1 MEEDKEILEMI
12 KQLEANPNLDLLV
25 DQVIQDLEIEMK
37 DKTLFPNLNKQQK
50 FQVIFQQKA
59 NQHENHKIC
68 IHLSVSGEVIKD
80 FNVDKG
86 VWNPRIT
93 SAQYHASYLFYNN
106 ERLFSG
112 KTVLDMGAGTGLMG
126 IVMALYGAK
135 YVFTSDIS
143 YPAVLNGRKNIKQF
157 NLQKKVFCLRGDL
170 FEAIENQFIRGYIKF
185 DFIVFNQ
192 PFFADN
198 PIPGDTI
205 SASMLDSG
213 DLIKRFLQ
221 EAPKYL
227 NKGGIIMMP
236 FYDKAGEANNPVIQG
251 PKYGFDVKTTFSTN
265 TNTIIQSGKITIHE
279 LTYIN

>member
-1 MEEDKEILEMI
+1 MEQNKVLEMI
-12 KQLEANPNLDLLV
+12 KQLEAYPNLGLLV
-25 DQVIQDLEIEMK
+25 DEVIKELDIEMK
-37 DKTLFPNLNKQQK
+37 DKALFPNLNNQQK
-50 FQVIFQQKA
+50 LQVIFQQKA
-59 NQHENHKIC
+59 NQHEDHKASIY
-68 IHLSVSGEVIKD
+68 LSTSGEVIKD
-80 FNVDKG
+80 FNVCKG
-86 VWNPRIT
+86 VWNPEIT
-93 SAQYHASYLFYNN
+93 SALYHACYLYHNN

-135 YVFTSDIS
+135 RVLLSDIS
-143 YPAVLNGRKNIKQF
+143 FPAIINCSQNIRQF
-157 NLQKKVFCLRGDL
+157 NLKKIVCAICGDL
-170 FEAIENQFIRGYIKF
+170 FESIESKLKGSLDKF

-192 PFFADN
+192 PFFGDD
-198 PIPGDTI
+198 PLPGDTI

-227 NKGGIIMMP
+227 NPGGIIMMP
-236 FYDKAGEANNPVIQG
+236 FYDIAGETNNPVIQG

-279 LTYIN
+279 LTLKS